1 MRTVLV
7 VRLDSAGDVL
17 LAGPAVRAVAAQAD
31 RVVLLAGPRGR
42 AAACRAL
49 IGDLAAARQAGMAA
63 RTRALRRYGLGRFP
77 AEWDRLL
84 AAAGA
89 G

>member
-17 LAGPAVRAVAAQAD
+17 LAGPAARAVAARAD

-42 AAACRAL
+42 DAAALLPGVDKVVAWANNPGMRA
-49 IGDLAAARQAGMAA
+49 
-63 RTRALRRYGLGRFP
+63 
-77 AEWDRLL
+77 
-84 AAAGA
+84 
-89 G
+89 